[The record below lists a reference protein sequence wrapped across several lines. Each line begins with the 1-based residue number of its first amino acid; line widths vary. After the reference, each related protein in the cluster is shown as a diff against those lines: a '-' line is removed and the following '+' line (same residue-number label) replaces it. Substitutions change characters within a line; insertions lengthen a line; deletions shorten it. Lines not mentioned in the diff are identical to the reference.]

1 MHLAWYFVSGDYS
14 YPGGES
20 SQAARP
26 QNSTQLV
33 RQRNSYVAFQID
45 TFLVVSDEPLEV
57 APVAPAVNVGLSLL
71 RFRGSDLRMP

>member
-1 MHLAWYFVSGDYS
+1 MRYFVSGAYS
-14 YPGGES
+14 YPAGES

-26 QNSTQLV
+26 RNSTQLV

-57 APVAPAVNVGLSLL
+57 APVAPAVNIGLSLP
-71 RFRGSDLRMP
+71 RFRGSDLRIP